1 MSQGFRIILGPFL
14 FIFFY
19 YFVGPFDGMN
29 QESHAIFCSVLW
41 IASWWITEAI
51 PIPVTSLLPLVLFPI
66 TGGLDLSSTASAY
79 GNKIIFFYMAGFFLA
94 IAMEKWNL
102 HRRLAL
108 NIIYFVGSDKKSMI
122 LGFMIATAFLSM
134 WLSNTS
140 TSIMML
146 PIGIAVIS
154 QVSLRNNLLKSNF
167 GKVLMLGIAYS
178 ASIGGFA
185 TLNGTPPNLIL
196 ISNIE
201 QYFNQTI
208 DFTQWL
214 IMAFPL
220 SCMLLFICWF
230 YLTNYTFD
238 LSSVNNISKNDIYN
252 KVKELG
258 KIKYEEKIVL
268 IIFIVFI
275 FGLLS
280 KSMLSTFIPNIDD
293 TIIAISISIFLFLI
307 NSSDKEQKIINW
319 KDSSKLP
326 WGIILLFGGGLSL
339 AAAMQSSGL
348 TLWIGDQLQN
358 INSISLIFIV
368 LVIVFAVNFLSEI
381 TSNLATVSMLL
392 PILATISLSFD
403 VHPYVIMVSA
413 TIAASCAFML
423 PVATPPNAIVF
434 GAGYLKMS
442 DMVKTG
448 IVMNFISIIVVSI
461 YVYYLMPILWG
472 IDINV
477 FPEEFNFLSSK

>member
-1 MSQGFRIILGPFL
+1 MSQGFSIILGPFL

-19 YFVGPFDGMN
+19 FFIGPFEGMN
-29 QESHAIFCSVLW
+29 DASHAIFCSVLW

-51 PIPVTSLLPLVLFPI
+51 PIPVTSLLPLVLFP
-66 TGGLDLSSTASAY
+66 TFGGLDLTSTASAY

-94 IAMEKWNL
+94 IAIEKWNL
-102 HRRLAL
+102 HKRIAL
-108 NIIYFVGSDKKSMI
+108 NIIYYVGLDKKSMI

-146 PIGIAVIS
+146 PIGIAVVS
-154 QVSLRNNLLKSNF
+154 QVSLQNNLLKSNF

-185 TLNGTPPNLIL
+185 TLYGTPPNLIL

-208 DFTQWL
+208 DFTSWL

-230 YLTNYTFD
+230 YLTNFTFD
-238 LSSVNNISKNDIYN
+238 LTSKNNISKNDIYN

-268 IIFIVFI
+268 IIFILFI
-275 FGLLS
+275 IGLLL
-280 KSMLSTFIPNIDD
+280 KNKISTFIPNIDD
-293 TIIAISISIFLFLI
+293 TIIAISMSIFLFVFS
-307 NSSDKEQKIINW
+307 SSDKKKKIINW
-319 KDSSKLP
+319 KDCSKIP

-358 INSISLIFIV
+358 INSIQLIFIV
-368 LVIVFAVNFLSEI
+368 LIIVFSVNFLTEI
-381 TSNLATVSMLL
+381 TSNLATISMLL

-403 VHPYVIMVSA
+403 IHPYVIMVSA

-423 PVATPPNAIVF
+423 PVATPPNAVVF
-434 GAGYLKMS
+434 GSGFLKMS

-461 YVYYLMPILWG
+461 YVYYLLPILWD
-472 IDINV
+472 IDINT
-477 FPEEFNFLSSK
+477 FPVEFNFLSLK